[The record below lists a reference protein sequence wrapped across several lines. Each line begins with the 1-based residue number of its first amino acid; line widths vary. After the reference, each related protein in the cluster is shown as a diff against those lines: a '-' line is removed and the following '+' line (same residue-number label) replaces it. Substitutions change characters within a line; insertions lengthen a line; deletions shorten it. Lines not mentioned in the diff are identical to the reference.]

1 MSTFNR
7 ATLAKVLEV
16 LASDHDGEA
25 LTAAKLASAMVR
37 DAGLAWDEVIAK
49 EIQPRL
55 STQPPTP
62 AEGDEP
68 APRGRGLF
76 SRRHRH
82 RDLSSYEQLFL
93 VLLSRHTPPEIK
105 RALRGWE
112 SRILDGEITAE
123 EKQDLKFMYRSY
135 VA

>member
-25 LTAAKLASAMVR
+25 LTAARLASAIVR

-49 EIQPRL
+49 EIRPR
-55 STQPPTP
+55 TPVPTSSDD
-62 AEGDEP
+62 GDEP
-68 APRGRGLF
+68 ASRSRGPFARR
-76 SRRHRH
+76 RRHH
-82 RDLSSYEQLFL
+82 DLSSYEQLFL

-105 RALRGWE
+105 HALRGWE
-112 SRILDGEITAE
+112 GRILDGEITPQ
-123 EKQDLKFMYRSY
+123 EKQDLRFMYRSY
-135 VA
+135 VG

>member
-25 LTAAKLASAMVR
+25 LTAARLASAMVR

-49 EIQPRL
+49 EIRPRA
-55 STQPPTP
+55 P
-62 AEGDEP
+62 APASSDGNDEP
-68 APRGRGLF
+68 ASRSQGPFARR
-76 SRRHRH
+76 RRHH
-82 RDLSSYEQLFL
+82 DLSPYEQLFL
-93 VLLSRHTPPEIK
+93 VQLSRHTPPEIK

-112 SRILDGEITAE
+112 GRILEGEITPQ
-123 EKQDLKFMYRSY
+123 EKQDLRFMYRSY
-135 VA
+135 VG

>member
-25 LTAAKLASAMVR
+25 LTAARLASAMVR
-37 DAGLAWDEVIAK
+37 DAGLVWDEVLAK
-49 EIQPRL
+49 EIRPR
-55 STQPPTP
+55 TP
-62 AEGDEP
+62 AATPSDDGDEP
-68 APRGRGLF
+68 ASRSRGPFARR
-76 SRRHRH
+76 RRHH
-82 RDLSSYEQLFL
+82 DLSSYEQLFL

-112 SRILDGEITAE
+112 GRILEGEITPQ
-123 EKQDLKFMYRSY
+123 EKQDLRSMYRSY
-135 VA
+135 VN